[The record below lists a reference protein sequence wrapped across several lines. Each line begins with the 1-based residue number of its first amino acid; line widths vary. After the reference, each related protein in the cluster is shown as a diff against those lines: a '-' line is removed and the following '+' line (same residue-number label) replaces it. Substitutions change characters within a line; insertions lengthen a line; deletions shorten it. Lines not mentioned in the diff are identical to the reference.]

1 MLNQCTLIG
10 TIASEI
16 TERDA
21 GKSKVMNFRL
31 NTWSIRGDR
40 RFDGWHTIQVWS
52 PSLRDDI
59 RSFPEGKLVMCQGEY
74 KTRQSEKD
82 GVKVYYSSL
91 TAFSV
96 QAVDGMAADDAAD
109 DGAPKS
115 TPPQGNG
122 HGPIKT
128 KTEEEDF
135 GF

>member
-31 NTWSIRGDR
+31 NTWSTKGDR
-40 RFDGWHTIQVWS
+40 RFDGWHTVQVWS
-52 PSLRDDI
+52 PSVRDDI

-74 KTRQSEKD
+74 KTRQAEKE

-96 QAVDGMAADDAAD
+96 QAVDGTVADDD
-109 DGAPKS
+109 APKS
-115 TPPQGNG
+115 KPPQGNG

-128 KTEEEDF
+128 KTETEEEVFDH